1 MSVHEDFTCLKY
13 NKDKLETAQMVSFY
27 QVSSQIEFLKF
38 ICISIRL
45 TFCTSI
51 LLQNN
56 EKISQAEFIHT

>member
-13 NKDKLETAQMVSFY
+13 NKDKLETAQLVSFY